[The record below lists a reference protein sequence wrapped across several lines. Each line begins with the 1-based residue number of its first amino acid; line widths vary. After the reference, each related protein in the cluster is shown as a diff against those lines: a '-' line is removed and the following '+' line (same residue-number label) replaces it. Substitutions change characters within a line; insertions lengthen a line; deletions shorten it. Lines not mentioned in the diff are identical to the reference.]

1 MTERLFDVILTLW
14 QSLQGIVEPVLD
26 FLSTSI
32 TIGSNSYSVM
42 TLFFGG
48 AIGLFLVYTIAI
60 WIGNIVT

>member
-1 MTERLFDVILTLW
+1 MTERLFDVMLMMW
-14 QSLQGIVEPVLD
+14 ESLQGIVNPVLD
-26 FLSTSI
+26 FLSATV

-48 AIGLFLVYTIAI
+48 AVGVFLVYTIAI